1 MMKRVFVGLLAASA
15 GASAADHGFYVG
27 VGRASVDAH
36 YGPDRSVAFPAD
48 AGLPKGIAARDLRP
62 LGASAWRAVAGYRV
76 VDWLAIE
83 SGYDDFAG
91 DDALTGITCVVAA
104 PCPAREVGD
113 ADSLSLSVLAI
124 YPRGPFDLF
133 VKAGAARWRG
143 DVEFRDSDGS
153 HLATT
158 RTNGTDPVFGAGV
171 QLRYLRVLARLEY
184 ARAKFGEDSANLVSL
199 ELACTF

>member
-1 MMKRVFVGLLAASA
+1 MMKRVLVGLPAASA

-83 SGYDDFAG
+83 GRLRRFRRQRRTHGHHLRRRCSLSGARGGGCGFAVTVRAG
-91 DDALTGITCVVAA
+91 DL
-104 PCPAREVGD
+104 PARPLRPVREGGRS
-113 ADSLSLSVLAI
+113 ALA
-124 YPRGPFDLF
+124 
-133 VKAGAARWRG
+133 WR
-143 DVEFRDSDGS
+143 R
-153 HLATT
+153 
-158 RTNGTDPVFGAGV
+158 
-171 QLRYLRVLARLEY
+171 RVP
-184 ARAKFGEDSANLVSL
+184 
-199 ELACTF
+199 